1 MRHRKLPLLLCLLAL
16 AASPARGAE
25 EGDWTRTTDGAAVPG
40 AHGVLETAWVATRPP
55 GSPYDRIRLHRYR
68 GTGEPRAALLY
79 LPGTHMNGTVAIA
92 EENHNLWLYLAGRG
106 VDVYALDYR
115 THFVPSSKGS
125 GFEFMAPWTIEAFVE
140 DARLAAALARRES
153 GLASLFVAGFSRGVS
168 IAYGLACVEP
178 AGSVAGLIALDGG
191 FKGHKPTAS
200 FDYAAA
206 REKLEAA
213 GRYESDVAA
222 GIGWDTRHRLMQ
234 TAAADPSGPPLDP
247 AFDSIGAQVSELLY
261 SAWGPGRLAHPRDGV
276 SRVDVLARL
285 LDGYDRYAP
294 AIQNLDN
301 ASIADHADDPRTPV
315 DDAWGELAV
324 PVLFFGTTG
333 MGPRFLLSGIYSA
346 VEAGSRDVSI
356 HVLENHGHLDV
367 LVGES
372 SRQDV
377 FNPVLSWIRK
387 RAP

>member
-1 MRHRKLPLLLCLLAL
+1 
-16 AASPARGAE
+16 
-25 EGDWTRTTDGAAVPG
+25 
-40 AHGVLETAWVATRPP
+40 
-55 GSPYDRIRLHRYR
+55 
-68 GTGEPRAALLY
+68 
-79 LPGTHMNGTVAIA
+79 
-92 EENHNLWLYLAGRG
+92 
-106 VDVYALDYR
+106 R
-115 THFVPSSKGS
+115 THFVPSSKES
-125 GFEFMAPWTIEAFVE
+125 GFEFMASWTIEAFVE

-153 GLASLFVAGFSRGVS
+153 DVASLFVAGFSRGVS

-206 REKLEAA
+206 RETLAAA

-234 TAAADPSGPPLDP
+234 AAAANPTGPPLDP

-261 SAWGPGRLAHPRDGV
+261 GAWGPGRLANPKDGV
-276 SRVDVLARL
+276 SRVELLARL
-285 LDGYDRYAP
+285 LDGYDRYYP

-372 SRQDV
+372 GRRDV
-377 FNPVLSWIRK
+377 FEPVLSWIRK